1 MYQILVCDDEADI
14 VSALK
19 IYLTSEGYGVL
30 EAHNGKEA
38 VEIVREK
45 EVHLVLL
52 DIMMPELDGISAMI
66 KIRQISNIPV
76 LLLTAKS
83 EDTDKILGL
92 NVGADDYITKPFN
105 PVEVLARVKSNLRRY
120 TELGSAIHNES
131 VLQVGSI
138 VLDNESK
145 SVQVD
150 GEPVALTPTEYD
162 ILHLL
167 FQSDGGHQAIAHAHH
182 EETLGGE
189 IHAIIFV
196 QILVAVHPGAAVDVD
211 DDGEHARGLLGAVD
225 IEFVHRVA
233 VREIV
238 EHLDGNARGRGLL
251 RDPQVIVLF
260 RVAADDLRGQLGQ
273 KHIFTSPA
281 TGTPTHVSCRISR
294 SRMHKQSPAPACP

>member
-167 FQSDGGHQAIAHAHH
+167 MKNPGKVFSSADIYN
-182 EETLGGE
+182 
-189 IHAIIFV
+189 IIRGDNPYGV
-196 QILVAVHPGAAVDVD
+196 DNTIAVHIRHLREKLEINPAEPRYLKVVWGQ
-211 DDGEHARGLLGAVD
+211 GYK
-225 IEFVHRVA
+225 IEKA
-233 VREIV
+233 VR
-238 EHLDGNARGRGLL
+238 
-251 RDPQVIVLF
+251 
-260 RVAADDLRGQLGQ
+260 
-273 KHIFTSPA
+273 T
-281 TGTPTHVSCRISR
+281 
-294 SRMHKQSPAPACP
+294 